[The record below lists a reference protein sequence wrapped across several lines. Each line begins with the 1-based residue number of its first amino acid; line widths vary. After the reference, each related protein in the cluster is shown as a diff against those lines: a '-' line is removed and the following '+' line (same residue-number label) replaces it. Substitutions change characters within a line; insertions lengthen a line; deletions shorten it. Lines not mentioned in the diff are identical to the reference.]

1 MPKLSRSLEAIGLM
15 IVAMFLFACMGVA
28 VRMLA
33 GEMHTS
39 LIVFWR
45 NVISLAIVLVWTL
58 WLRRKRPNFATTR
71 LKSHFWRSS
80 IGMVSMQLWFYSLTI
95 LPLTLA
101 TALSFSTPIFST
113 IFAIIFLG
121 ERAGMRRWIA
131 IVAGFAGVL
140 VTLHPNS
147 AQIDPRAMI
156 VIFSSA
162 MVGVTSTL
170 VKSLTRTESPETIVF
185 YMALF
190 MIPWSL
196 PLAAPHWQAIGLHQ
210 WWLIFLVAL
219 FSTSAHLMT
228 TRAFKH
234 TDMVV
239 LVPFDFTRLLFI
251 AGLAYVF
258 FGETMDRYT
267 LAGALVIVLSTAYI
281 AHREAKNR
289 REAIMEEQAAAG
301 L

>member
-1 MPKLSRSLEAIGLM
+1 MPRLSRSIEAIALM
-15 IVAMFLFACMGVA
+15 ITAMFLFACMGVA
-28 VRMLA
+28 IRMLA
-33 GEMHTS
+33 GQMHTS
-39 LIVFWR
+39 LIVFLR
-45 NVISLAIVLVWTL
+45 NVMSLGIVLTWTL
-58 WLRRKRPNFATTR
+58 WLRGKRPNFATTR
-71 LKSHFWRSS
+71 LKSHFWRSA

-113 IFAIIFLG
+113 IFAILFLG
-121 ERAGMRRWIA
+121 ERAGIRRWMA
-131 IVAGFAGVL
+131 IFAGFVGVM
-140 VTLHPNS
+140 VTLHPQS
-147 AQIDPRAMI
+147 ADIDPRAMI

-162 MVGVTSTL
+162 MVGVTSVL
-170 VKSLTRTESPETIVF
+170 VKSLTRTEAPETIVF

-196 PLAAPHWQAIGLHQ
+196 PPALGHFQAVNLEQ
-210 WWLIFLVAL
+210 VWLIFLVAL
-219 FSTSAHLMT
+219 FSTAAHLMT

-239 LVPFDFTRLLFI
+239 LVPFDFTRLIFI
-251 AGLAYVF
+251 GILAYMF

-267 LAGALVIVLSTAYI
+267 LAGALIIVASTVYI
-281 AHREAKNR
+281 AHREARKR
-289 REAIMEEQAAAG
+289 REALIEEQAAAG

>member
-1 MPKLSRSLEAIGLM
+1 MPKLSRSIEAMALM

-39 LIVFWR
+39 FIVFLR
-45 NVISLAIVLVWTL
+45 NVMSLGIVLVWTL
-58 WLRRKRPNFATTR
+58 WLRGKRPNFRTTR
-71 LKSHFWRSS
+71 MKSHFWRSAV
-80 IGMVSMQLWFYSLTI
+80 GMVSMQLWFYSLTI

-101 TALSFSTPIFST
+101 TAISFSTPIFST
-113 IFAIIFLG
+113 IFAILFLG
-121 ERAGMRRWIA
+121 ERAGIRRWSA
-131 IVAGFAGVL
+131 ILAGFIGVM
-140 VTLHPNS
+140 VTLHPDS
-147 AQIDPRAMI
+147 SQMDPRVLI

-162 MVGVTSTL
+162 LVGITSVL
-170 VKSLTRTESPETIVF
+170 VKSLTRTEAPETIVF

-196 PLAAPHWQAIGLHQ
+196 PPALLHWQEVSLQ
-210 WWLIFLVAL
+210 QLWVIFLVAF
-219 FSTSAHLMT
+219 FSTAAHLMT

-239 LVPFDFTRLLFI
+239 LVPFDFTRLIFI

-267 LAGALVIVLSTAYI
+267 LAGALIIIISTVYI
-281 AHREAKNR
+281 AHREARKR
-289 REAIMEEQAAAG
+289 REAILEEQAAAG